1 MHCLHR
7 RATIAAVSVL
17 ATLVMATLI
26 TSTTALADEGMWTF
40 DNPPN
45 AQLQERYGF
54 TATPAWLERLQ
65 LSCVR
70 IGGGSGSFVSPDGL
84 VLTNAHVAEGQQ
96 QKLSSADR
104 DYVADGFLAR
114 TRAQELQCPDLE
126 VVILQSYED
135 VTARVLAALPADA
148 SGPGALAAR
157 QAACAAIAK
166 ASQDATGLQ
175 SDRKSVV

>member
-84 VLTNAHVAEGQQ
+84 VLTNAQIGRAHV
-96 QKLSSADR
+96 
-104 DYVADGFLAR
+104 
-114 TRAQELQCPDLE
+114 
-126 VVILQSYED
+126 
-135 VTARVLAALPADA
+135 
-148 SGPGALAAR
+148 
-157 QAACAAIAK
+157 
-166 ASQDATGLQ
+166 
-175 SDRKSVV
+175 